1 MGMSYISSVSSTTYS
16 PISTSGSITFSGLG
30 NGTDFDEIREAQVEA
45 QSVQLETY
53 EADLEETEYIV
64 DLLEELQEEFEALED
79 TLSEYDDPDEFI
91 EMGVTTTDDD
101 AVSVEAT
108 GEAREGSYE
117 LEINQLARYDVWA
130 TTGYTYDSTDTVIT
144 TTDTQL
150 TFTYGDETIAV
161 DVAAGTTLQGLVDSI
176 NRDSDASE
184 AVEASLLSDGDE
196 YYFFLSGQDTGA
208 DNTITLTDTGTIDGF
223 DLSNFENTQEACNA
237 QIKVDGFPPG
247 EDTWLERDS
256 NEIDDVIDGVEVNL
270 RDTTDGSTLTIN
282 VEYDEDAIKE
292 KIYDFVEE
300 VNQIILD
307 IQTLTGRLEDAAN
320 VESGDD
326 ADEAADD
333 DDADDVTYTVDN
345 YVTDFIYDSIKNVL
359 STQGIGTYYDYD
371 SGVGDYYNSLAMLGF
386 YTDTDE
392 GSDTFGQLQ
401 DDEDTLDAALDDD
414 PGAVARLFCASGE
427 ATTYSDDLKVTSWVD
442 SLTEGGAYD
451 VSYTV
456 SGGVITEAYIDG
468 EAATIDG
475 TTLFASSSDS
485 GSQGLYLQATNLSD
499 GDHSGT
505 VYVKQGKVG
514 EMIDVISELSA
525 GDGVLATQIEYYE
538 ESVSSLEDSIY
549 SEELRLDNLNTR
561 LKEKYSALDSMLSY
575 YTNMQ
580 SMIASLTST

>member
-1 MGMSYISSVSSTTYS
+1 MSYISSVSSTTYS

>member
-1 MGMSYISSVSSTTYS
+1 MSYISSVSSTTYS

-91 EMGVTTTDDD
+91 EMDVTTTDDD

-108 GEAREGSYE
+108 GEAREGTYE

-150 TFTYGDETIAV
+150 TFTYGDETITV

-256 NEIDDVIDGVEVNL
+256 NEIDDVIDGVELNL

-359 STQGIGTYYDYD
+359 SAQGIGTYYDYD